1 MTMTTDIALRDE
13 MSVSELVGQ
22 VATIQQA
29 MGAVMRQD
37 EHYGIIPGVQKPSLW
52 KPGAEKL
59 CLLFRL
65 APRYTT
71 QKEFGDGGHLTVTA
85 ECDLTHITSGAFCGS
100 GQGMCSTHESKYAW
114 RKGSHGCPVCGESAI
129 IEGKEEY
136 GGGWLCWRK
145 LGGCGSKWPD
155 NSPEGQGFAKA
166 VDRVPN
172 EDLPD
177 VWNTVLKMATKRA
190 LVAAVLNVTAASDIF
205 TQDIEDLPA
214 TATVRGRDV
223 NTKTGEVLVT
233 EEALD
238 AAGLTNTGKAEPD
251 PLLQAMQRGDRAA
264 AEKIAQEREQTH
276 VPFDSDYTPDVEYEK
291 PVGDGVYEY
300 EVGEPEPDETTKMV
314 RSYGPPPDADGEPV
328 PDEGDFE
335 PTNPDDD
342 IPFTSTAKPPIA
354 PDGEKVDIEEVEGN
368 VGGQARASLLRA
380 TMASAR
386 ARGVEIDGAK
396 LVEIALK
403 KSKDGRSVFHGFAG
417 AALEDFNEPQT
428 KKALEWIQA
437 RVDEAKS

>member
-22 VATIQQA
+22 VVTIQQA
-29 MGAVMRQD
+29 MQSVMRD
-37 EHYGIIPGVQKPSLW
+37 GEHYGIIPGVQKPSLW

-65 APRYTT
+65 APKYST
-71 QKEFGDGGHLTVTA
+71 QKEFGEGGHLTVTA

-129 IEGKEEY
+129 IKGKEEY

-145 LGGCGSKWPD
+145 QGGCGSTWPD
-155 NSPEGQGFAKA
+155 NSDEGQNFAKP

-177 VWNTVLKMATKRA
+177 IWNTVLKMATKRA

-223 NTKTGEVLVT
+223 HTRTGEVL
-233 EEALD
+233 D
-238 AAGLTNTGKAEPD
+238 AEPVVAETKAE
-251 PLLQAMQRGDRAA
+251 GD
-264 AEKIAQEREQTH
+264 
-276 VPFDSDYTPDVEYEK
+276 VPFDSDYTPDVEYEIK
-291 PVGDGVYEY
+291 RHVE
-300 EVGEPEPDETTKMV
+300 
-314 RSYGPPPDADGEPV
+314 GEPV
-328 PDEGDFE
+328 PEEGDFE
-335 PTNPDDD
+335 PTNPDDH
-342 IPFTSTAKPPIA
+342 IPFESTAKPPI
-354 PDGEKVDIEEVEGN
+354 EEENGN

-386 ARGVEIDGAK
+386 ARGVEIDGAR
-396 LVEIALK
+396 LLQIALE
-403 KSKDGRSVFHGFAG
+403 KSTDGRSVFKGFKG
-417 AALEDFNEPQT
+417 ASLEDFNEPQA

-437 RVDEAKS
+437 KVDEAAKS